1 MEDHYGILGI
11 SSTASQ
17 EEIKRAYRNL
27 IKVWHPDIC
36 TRPNA
41 HEQSIKIITAH
52 KILSDP
58 NTRRDYD
65 YLRKQHQNA
74 RKHQTGTGDPARDG
88 RFAQAQQ
95 KARQQAERSASKSLE
110 DLLREA
116 GRYIWQGEYS
126 VRSQNYSFGSRLITG
141 LKGFFLMVLII
152 VTFTGVA
159 APATI
164 PLGIVVWQSLLRN
177 GEFIGIGKLLSSTLM
192 VTVFM
197 LLFIIFIFQYAL
209 PH

>member
-1 MEDHYGILGI
+1 MEDHYAILDI
-11 SSTASQ
+11 SPTASQ

-36 TRPNA
+36 TKPNA

-65 YLRKQHQNA
+65 YLRKQHQSA
-74 RKHQTGTGDPARDG
+74 RNDRTSTGDPARDG
-88 RFAQAQQ
+88 RFARAQQ
-95 KARQQAERSASKSLE
+95 EARQQAERAASKSLE

-126 VRSQNYSFGSRLITG
+126 VRSQSYSFGSRLITG
-141 LKGFFLMVLII
+141 LKGIVLVALII
-152 VTFTGVA
+152 TTFTGIA

-164 PLGIVVWQSLLRN
+164 PLGIVVWQSLSRN
-177 GEFIGIGKLLSSTLM
+177 GQFIGIGKLLSSTLM
-192 VTVFM
+192 VAVFI
-197 LLFIIFIFQYAL
+197 LLFIIFIYTL
-209 PH
+209 S

>member
-1 MEDHYGILGI
+1 MEDHYAILGI
-11 SSTASQ
+11 SPTASQ
-17 EEIKRAYRNL
+17 EEVKRAYRDL

-36 TRPNA
+36 TKPNA

-65 YLRKQHQNA
+65 YVRQQHQNA
-74 RKHQTGTGDPARDG
+74 RTHRTSTGDSARDG
-88 RFAQAQQ
+88 RFARAQQ
-95 KARQQAERSASKSLE
+95 EARQQAERSASQSLE

-126 VRSQNYSFGSRLITG
+126 VRSQSYSFGSRLITG
-141 LKGFFLMVLII
+141 FKGFLLLLFII
-152 VTFTGVA
+152 LTFTGVA

-164 PLGIVVWQSLLRN
+164 PLGILVWQSLMRK
-177 GEFIGIGKLLSSTLM
+177 GQFVGIGKLLSSTLM
-192 VTVFM
+192 VTVF
-197 LLFIIFIFQYAL
+197 LLLLVIFIFHYAM
-209 PH
+209 PY